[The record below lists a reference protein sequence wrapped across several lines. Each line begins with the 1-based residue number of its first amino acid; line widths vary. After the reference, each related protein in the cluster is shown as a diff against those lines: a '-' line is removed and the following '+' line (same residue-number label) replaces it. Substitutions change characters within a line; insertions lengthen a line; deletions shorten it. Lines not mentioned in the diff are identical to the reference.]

1 MYNYPNDYYNI
12 YEDNFGECAPI
23 LFQYENSDIDENEHG
38 NYEQNMNNEN
48 NDKSFKIKIFI
59 DETTNAINEKNTKE
73 KTEKEIE
80 QKSKKEKTIEKEKE
94 KEKFVPKFNITHE
107 NNTANNNE
115 VNEDFTLIL
124 KKKRGRVKK
133 GKSEI
138 IHNKYSDDNLRRK
151 CKHLVLQKVMKF
163 INNKISEIYINIGYG
178 MTIKKLLIIN
188 QEQISNATIPFNK
201 MFLNKKLS
209 EIFSVNISTRYTN
222 YKPQHNKL
230 LISKLLND
238 EDETKRN
245 YFNELFSLSF
255 VECLRHFNGSRNI
268 PILNG
273 LTLFNELN
281 IENEIDEEYQ
291 ETLSCYINNYEKI
304 MERKRDKKN

>member
-1 MYNYPNDYYNI
+1 MYNYHNDYYNI
-12 YEDNFGECAPI
+12 DENNFGEYDPC
-23 LFQYENSDIDENEHG
+23 LFQYENSYIDENENG
-38 NYEQNMNNEN
+38 IYEENMNHEN
-48 NDKSFKIKIFI
+48 NDNSFKIKINI
-59 DETTNAINEKNTKE
+59 EETTNYINDTRE
-73 KTEKEIE
+73 KTEKEI
-80 QKSKKEKTIEKEKE
+80 KSKKGKTIEKEKEKE

-245 YFNELFSLSF
+245 YFNELFSLTF

-291 ETLSCYINNYEKI
+291 NTLSCYINNYEKI
-304 MERKRDKKN
+304 MERQRDKKN

>member
-1 MYNYPNDYYNI
+1 MYNYHNDYYNI
-12 YEDNFGECAPI
+12 DENNFGEYDPC
-23 LFQYENSDIDENEHG
+23 LFQYENSYIDENENG
-38 NYEQNMNNEN
+38 IYEENMNHEN
-48 NDKSFKIKIFI
+48 NDNSFKIKINI
-59 DETTNAINEKNTKE
+59 EETTNYINDTRE
-73 KTEKEIE
+73 KTEKEI
-80 QKSKKEKTIEKEKE
+80 KSKKGKTIEKEKEKE

-245 YFNELFSLSF
+245 YFNELFSLTF

-291 ETLSCYINNYEKI
+291 NTLSCYINNYEKI